1 VSARVAS
8 GVLVLAETRSGAL
21 RPVSLE
27 LIGAAR
33 ALSAQGA
40 GPVAVALIGSD
51 AEALAKAVDV
61 SGVGVGVGGGGVVG
75 EVLAVPTPQTHFEAH
90 VTQTA
95 VEQLIA
101 RRRPS
106 LVLAG
111 HTIDSLGFAP
121 AVAARGAH
129 GFASDVTAVS
139 WGEHGALARRPAY
152 GEELI
157 AELDF
162 PGKETVV
169 LLLRPGAFPAAGDGR
184 GRTSED
190 DERAVV
196 GAEAAMG
203 EDSGAGESEDSAG
216 AATIERVELDLAAA
230 ARSEHVE
237 LREAPSG
244 DSDIAKAGFLLAIG
258 RGVASAEQV
267 SKLEALAARIGAA
280 LAVSGPLVEAGWASR
295 ARKVGQS
302 GKTVAPRVY
311 LALGI
316 SGAAQHLAGMS
327 RSRTIVAVNTD
338 PGARIFD
345 VADYGAVAD
354 LFEVAAELERQLG

>member
-1 VSARVAS
+1 MREVM
-8 GVLVLAETRSGAL
+8 VLAEARRGEL
-21 RPVSLE
+21 RPISLE

-33 ALSAQGA
+33 ALSEQGA
-40 GPVAVALIGSD
+40 GPVTVVLIGED
-51 AEALAKAVDV
+51 AAAHAPA
-61 SGVGVGVGGGGVVG
+61 
-75 EVLAVPTPQTHFEAH
+75 VLAAGAQRALVVPQAHFEAH
-90 VTQTA
+90 VTQAA
-95 VEQLIA
+95 VEALIE

-121 AVAARGAH
+121 AVAARGKH

-139 WGEHGALARRPAY
+139 WDERGVLAQRPAY

-162 PGKETVV
+162 PGRETVV
-169 LLLRPGAFPAAGDGR
+169 LLLRPGAFAPVGRKPEADAG
-184 GRTSED
+184 TEPET
-190 DERAVV
+190 ER
-196 GAEAAMG
+196 
-203 EDSGAGESEDSAG
+203 
-216 AATIERVELDLAAA
+216 IEFDLAAA
-230 ARSEHVE
+230 ARTERIE

-244 DSDIAKAGFLLAIG
+244 ELDIAKADFLLALG
-258 RGVASAEQV
+258 RGIGSAE
-267 SKLEALAARIGAA
+267 KLPRLERLAEAIGATIS
-280 LAVSGPLVEAGWASR
+280 VSGPLVEAGWASR

-327 RSRTIVAVNTD
+327 RSRTIVAVNSD
-338 PGARIFD
+338 PDARIFD
-345 VADYGAVAD
+345 FAHYGAVAD
-354 LFEVAAELERQLG
+354 LFEIADELERLSV